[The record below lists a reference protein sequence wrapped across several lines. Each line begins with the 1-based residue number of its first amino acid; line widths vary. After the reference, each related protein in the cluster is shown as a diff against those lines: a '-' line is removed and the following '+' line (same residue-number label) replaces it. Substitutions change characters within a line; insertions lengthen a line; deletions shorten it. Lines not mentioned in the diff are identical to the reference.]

1 MHNIMCSREVIIMKD
16 FEYYEK
22 KPESSI
28 RSLSDLERYEI
39 FNLESAE
46 KYDSAS
52 NIDFIIDEEGN
63 IKLDRMLC
71 SSDTGSIV
79 YCYICRTESTGRWTF
94 DGGHT
99 SGQRQS
105 DL

>member
-1 MHNIMCSREVIIMKD
+1 MKD

-22 KPESSI
+22 KTESSI

-63 IKLDRMLC
+63 IKFLVVGIVQVSLVFLVVRNMLKYH
-71 SSDTGSIV
+71 GNV
-79 YCYICRTESTGRWTF
+79 
-94 DGGHT
+94 
-99 SGQRQS
+99 
-105 DL
+105 

>member
-1 MHNIMCSREVIIMKD
+1 MKD

-52 NIDFIIDEEGN
+52 IKISNNFISNNSNFVICGNKNI
-63 IKLDRMLC
+63 
-71 SSDTGSIV
+71 
-79 YCYICRTESTGRWTF
+79 
-94 DGGHT
+94 
-99 SGQRQS
+99 
-105 DL
+105 

>member
-1 MHNIMCSREVIIMKD
+1 MKD

-63 IKLDRMLC
+63 MDYIDCELIGYSQFNNLLNDLKIIGDEAKPIKIKTKMK
-71 SSDTGSIV
+71 
-79 YCYICRTESTGRWTF
+79 
-94 DGGHT
+94 GGE
-99 SGQRQS
+99 R
-105 DL
+105 